1 MTDTPDTPDTP
12 EPKDTGGTIYDAPN
26 QQVVRE
32 DGSPP
37 WEEGAGGG
45 GNPDPQ
51 AATTNTDDDDD
62 TGSGSDLESKTKA
75 EILQQAR
82 DMGVSPAN
90 NDMTKA
96 ELIAAVEAHQ
106 GA

>member
-1 MTDTPDTPDTP
+1 MSDEPETTDA
-12 EPKDTGGTIYDAPN
+12 GGTVWDAPN

-51 AATTNTDDDDD
+51 SAHAD
-62 TGSGSDLESKTKA
+62 GDLEAMTKA
-75 EILQQAR
+75 ELLDYAKSL
-82 DMGVSPAN
+82 GVSPAN

-96 ELIAAVEAHQ
+96 ELIDAVEAHQ
-106 GA
+106 G